1 LSNKYRVRAN
11 RLSKLCNPN
20 MFKFNSTEEIQPLDE
35 IIGQERAVNSLLFA
49 LNIDKQGYN
58 IYLSGAFGTGKNTLA
73 RAVVEKKAVEKPVPS
88 DWCYVYNYKRPDCPK
103 VIELPPGYG
112 RQFKKDLATQI
123 EKLVKHVSKAFESED
138 FEYGKNNLLNRF
150 LEQTNA
156 IYLKLDEEA
165 RAHGFAITRNQHG
178 VINSI
183 PIKDGEP
190 LSQEQYLAMS
200 EQERADLM
208 KRSALVQEIISSTFR
223 QYKDLERRVKEKIKK
238 IEQETVRSVSA
249 PYFAYLYHKY
259 RSFQGIVEYLEE
271 MHQDL
276 LENVDL
282 FIKQDDNPAVHFLR
296 SFEKRTSLRRYLVN
310 LIVDNSKL
318 THAPVIYEPNPTYA
332 NLFGQIEYEGEF
344 GVLTTDFSKIKPGS
358 IHKANGGYLILNLL
372 DVLKNYYVWDA
383 LKRVLKNRSIKI
395 ESIGRVIGISNT
407 ETLEPEPI
415 PANLKVII
423 IGEPWLFYL
432 LYAQDE
438 EFRKLFKVRADFNED
453 MPRNKKSCNNYAR
466 FISSV
471 CRNEQL
477 RHFTPDGV
485 AKIIDYGSR
494 MAENQKRL
502 STRFNQLME
511 IIYEANAW
519 AESENAVLVSK
530 QHVIKAIEE
539 KRYRSSMLEDN
550 IHDYIKNDIIMINT
564 QDYRIGELN
573 GLAVYQAGDYH
584 FGKPVRITAKTFM
597 GEKGLV
603 NIEREIRLSGTIHS
617 KGVLTLNGYLGAQ
630 YAQNRPLSLSASLTF
645 EQSYQ
650 GIEGDSASSA
660 ELYALLSSLA
670 EVEIYQGIA
679 VTGSVNQN
687 GEIQPVG
694 GVNEKIEGFFKVC
707 KENQLNG
714 RQGVIIPYQ
723 NIDNLM
729 LDEEVIEAVKNKK
742 FNIWAVTHI
751 DEGLEILTGM
761 PAGKKEDNGKFTPGS
776 IHDHIDR
783 KLEQWMNRLRMPP
796 DKPANSAPKLSHLPN
811 RRRRRRS

>member
-1 LSNKYRVRAN
+1 
-11 RLSKLCNPN
+11 
-20 MFKFNSTEEIQPLDE
+20 
-35 IIGQERAVNSLLFA
+35 
-49 LNIDKQGYN
+49 
-58 IYLSGAFGTGKNTLA
+58 
-73 RAVVEKKAVEKPVPS
+73 
-88 DWCYVYNYKRPDCPK
+88 
-103 VIELPPGYG
+103 
-112 RQFKKDLATQI
+112 
-123 EKLVKHVSKAFESED
+123 
-138 FEYGKNNLLNRF
+138 
-150 LEQTNA
+150 
-156 IYLKLDEEA
+156 
-165 RAHGFAITRNQHG
+165 
-178 VINSI
+178 
-183 PIKDGEP
+183 
-190 LSQEQYLAMS
+190 
-200 EQERADLM
+200 
-208 KRSALVQEIISSTFR
+208 
-223 QYKDLERRVKEKIKK
+223 
-238 IEQETVRSVSA
+238 
-249 PYFAYLYHKY
+249 
-259 RSFQGIVEYLEE
+259 
-271 MHQDL
+271 
-276 LENVDL
+276 
-282 FIKQDDNPAVHFLR
+282 
-296 SFEKRTSLRRYLVN
+296 
-310 LIVDNSKL
+310 
-318 THAPVIYEPNPTYA
+318 
-332 NLFGQIEYEGEF
+332 
-344 GVLTTDFSKIKPGS
+344 
-358 IHKANGGYLILNLL
+358 
-372 DVLKNYYVWDA
+372 DA

-453 MPRNKKSCNNYAR
+453 MPRNKKSCNGYAR

-477 RHFTPDGV
+477 RHFTRDGV

-502 STRFNQLME
+502 STRFNQLLE

-519 AESENAVLVSK
+519 AESENAAFVNK

-550 IHDYIKNDIIMINT
+550 IHDYIKNAIIMINT

-573 GLAVYQAGDYH
+573 GLAVYQVGDYR

-707 KENQLNG
+707 KENQLDG

-742 FNIWAVTHI
+742 FNVWAVTHI

-776 IHDHIDR
+776 IHDRIDR
-783 KLEQWMNRLRMPP
+783 KLEQWMSRLRMLP
-796 DKPANSAPKLSHLPN
+796 DKPANSVPKPFPLPN
-811 RRRRRRS
+811 TRRRPRR